1 MGSQRDG
8 YSGDRLRVLVSP
20 LDWGLGH
27 ATRVVPLVRTL
38 TALGCGVTLAASD
51 ASRVLLAAEF
61 PQLPMLD
68 LPGYRIRYPQK
79 GGHFFGKMVLQL
91 PRILYAVVREHLW
104 LRAAMREHRWDAV
117 VSDNRYGLF
126 HPRARCVI
134 LTHQVRI
141 RTGWRVSDRLLRPL
155 LWWVL
160 RRFEACWVPD
170 MPGVPNL
177 AGALCHGR
185 MPEHVRHIGPL
196 SRLEVVP
203 LPQAPCLL
211 ILLSGPE
218 PQRTLL
224 EGILRGEL
232 ADAGLPAVV
241 VRGLPGTG
249 GRRVDGSGVEWL
261 DHVDAAGLQDLLA
274 RATLVVAR
282 SGYSTVMDLVRTGH
296 PAVFVPTPGQP
307 EQGYLARHLSE
318 SGLFPYLAQEGF
330 RLAAALRLAGAFRG
344 SRPAFDYGMHR
355 ALVGAWVED
364 CGVAK
369 RGRGDVG

>member
-1 MGSQRDG
+1 
-8 YSGDRLRVLVSP
+8 VLVSP

-27 ATRVVPLVRTL
+27 ATRVIPLVRAL
-38 TALGCGVTLAASD
+38 TGQGCAVTLAASD
-51 ASRVLLAAEF
+51 ATRVLLAAEF
-61 PQLPMLD
+61 PELPMLD
-68 LPGYRIRYPQK
+68 LPGYRVRYPQK

-104 LRAAMREHRWDAV
+104 LRAAMRVHQWDAV

-126 HPRARCVI
+126 HRRAHCVI

-141 RTGWRVSDRLLRPL
+141 RTGWVVSDRLVRPL

-177 AGALCHGR
+177 AGGLCHGR
-185 MPEHVRHIGPL
+185 MPGHVRHIGPL
-196 SRLEVVP
+196 SRLDVVP
-203 LPQAPCLL
+203 LPQEPRLL
-211 ILLSGPE
+211 VLLSGPE

-224 EGILRGEL
+224 EGILRREL
-232 ADAGLPAVV
+232 AGAVLPAVV

-249 GRRVDGSGVEWL
+249 GRKVDARGVEWV

-307 EQGYLARHLSE
+307 EQSYLARHLSA
-318 SGLFPYLAQEGF
+318 SGLFPCLGQDGF
-330 RLAAALRLAGAFRG
+330 RLAEALRLAGGFRG

-355 ALVGAWVED
+355 AWVGAWGED
-364 CGVAK
+364 GRVAK
-369 RGRGDVG
+369 RGRGEVG